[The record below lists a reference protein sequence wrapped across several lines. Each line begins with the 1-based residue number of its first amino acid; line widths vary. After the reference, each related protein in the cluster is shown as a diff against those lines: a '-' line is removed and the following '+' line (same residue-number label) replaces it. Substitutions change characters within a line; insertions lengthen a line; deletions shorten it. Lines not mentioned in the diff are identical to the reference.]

1 MGGQA
6 CPWEDMS
13 SHGQASLRGMGN
25 LPVSFRATRTLPR
38 DVLAKVGA

>member
-6 CPWEDMS
+6 CPWENMS
-13 SHGQASLRGMGN
+13 SHGQASLGGMGN
-25 LPVSFRATRTLPR
+25 LPASIRATRTLPR